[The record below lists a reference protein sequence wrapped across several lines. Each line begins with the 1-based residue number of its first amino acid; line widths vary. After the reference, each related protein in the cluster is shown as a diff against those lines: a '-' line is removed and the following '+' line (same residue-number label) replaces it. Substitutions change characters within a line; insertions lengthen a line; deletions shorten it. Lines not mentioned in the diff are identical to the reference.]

1 MKKQYAIL
9 FKKDLKPLWELGI
22 VVGIF
27 GGGLLA
33 VAYVI
38 QDHAI
43 WPKKV
48 LKMLELSNLL
58 SIYSDLILDIL

>member
-1 MKKQYAIL
+1 MPSCANLALGIQTVKALEKYSVIINLYRMKERYAIS

-22 VVGIF
+22 VVDIF

-38 QDHAI
+38 
-43 WPKKV
+43 
-48 LKMLELSNLL
+48 
-58 SIYSDLILDIL
+58 